1 MTCEDLRHIIGR
13 QLNYKGHN
21 CEIIEV
27 LEDGPQLVLR
37 NLDFDEINT
46 LQSESRNPIQPNQF
60 GEAHRRTPETFTIAA
75 LDKQQRPIPFL
86 QKLVTDASAAN

>member
-1 MTCEDLRHIIGR
+1 MNCDDLRHIIGK

-37 NLDFDEINT
+37 NLDVENVEVDNGDT
-46 LQSESRNPIQPNQF
+46 RNPIQPNQF
-60 GEAHRRTPETFTIAA
+60 GEAHRRTPETFTVPA
-75 LDKQQRPIPFL
+75 LDKQQRPIAFL
-86 QKLVTDASAAN
+86 QKLVAEH

>member
-1 MTCEDLRHIIGR
+1 MNCDDLRHIIGK

-37 NLDFDEINT
+37 NLDV
-46 LQSESRNPIQPNQF
+46 ESMDVDNGDARNPIQPNQF
-60 GEAHRRTPETFTIAA
+60 GEAHRRTPETFTVPA
-75 LDKQQRPIPFL
+75 LDKQQRPIAFL
-86 QKLVTDASAAN
+86 QKLVAEH